1 MIAHSIVVNHNPQ
14 ALLEN
19 IQVRHALEN
28 VAITKLSQ
36 QSPLRPDEAEVVIK
50 LVRSGELF
58 KDLLFT
64 LIRIIK
70 LVINEFNNIE
80 NIPQI
85 IPELIN
91 IPVAVVTDLLNA
103 QEFVNNLGRYIYK
116 IKNGDFPKNWSLLNN
131 TLKAI
136 FQIVIIAKV
145 IDTANNLFN
154 KDNKSLRI
162 SLLIY
167 ARLHKIN
174 LEDKDID
181 VIRNDLLNKE
191 NPQLGALILYVLDN
205 ANRLSGQ

>member
-1 MIAHSIVVNHNPQ
+1 MTQVINWADEQGYLHELGTNKEIATMIAHSIVVNHNPQ

-136 FQIVIIAKV
+136 FQIVIKAVKYV
-145 IDTANNLFN
+145 I
-154 KDNKSLRI
+154 
-162 SLLIY
+162 
-167 ARLHKIN
+167 
-174 LEDKDID
+174 
-181 VIRNDLLNKE
+181 
-191 NPQLGALILYVLDN
+191 
-205 ANRLSGQ
+205 